1 MGGDIVLYFATAD
14 LKNINIKFSEKQ
26 IVTIEEIKIYSKN
39 EIIEIIKGKEILDKF
54 NLENINVLE
63 QNEKFIKLE
72 IIENEGNLNLK

>member
-1 MGGDIVLYFATAD
+1 MNNV
-14 LKNINIKFSEKQ
+14 
-26 IVTIEEIKIYSKN
+26 
-39 EIIEIIKGKEILDKF
+39 EILDKF